1 VFYDRKGTEM
11 VTIQG
16 DGDLKQ
22 DSIYEYTLQEN
33 QKVVGMHVMGNQYI
47 ILGLNVKIATLDK
60 KA

>member
-1 VFYDRKGTEM
+1 M

-33 QKVVGMHVMGNQYI
+33 QKVVGMHVMGNQYV

-60 KA
+60 KV